1 MRQTGMHDFSNKR
14 IFITGA
20 TRGIGRAAADLFHAA
35 GASVAI
41 NGRKAEDVA
50 AVMAALGGERTIA
63 APGDLAAPGAA
74 AAITAKAAAD
84 MGGLDILINN
94 AGVFRQGK
102 MESFDEA
109 EWDLTFAINL
119 KAVYFAIKTGL
130 PHLRASG
137 GTIVNV
143 ASESGLMGNYDSAV
157 YCATKAGLINMSR
170 ALALELAPHVRIN
183 CVCPGA
189 VDTDMIAEE
198 AARSGDAEGYLEE
211 LNAYYPLGRMGRADE
226 IAEAIAYLASP
237 AAAFITGS
245 ALAIDGGSTAGR

>member
-1 MRQTGMHDFSNKR
+1 MYDFSGKR
-14 IFITGA
+14 ILITGA

-35 GASVAI
+35 GATVAV

-50 AVMAALGGERTIA
+50 AVMAALRDERVIA

-74 AAITAKAAAD
+74 AAITTRAAGD

-94 AGVFRQGK
+94 AGVFRQGR

-109 EWDLTFAINL
+109 EWDFTFAINL
-119 KAVYFAIKTGL
+119 KAAYFAIQAAL
-130 PHLRASG
+130 PHLRASRG
-137 GTIVNV
+137 SIVNV
-143 ASESGLMGNYDSAV
+143 ASESGLMGNDESAI
-157 YCATKAGLINMSR
+157 YCATKAGMINMSR
-170 ALALELAPHVRIN
+170 ALALELAPDVRIN

-189 VDTDMIAEE
+189 VDTDMIAED
-198 AARSGDAEGYLEE
+198 AARSGDAQGYLDE
-211 LNAYYPLGRMGRADE
+211 LEAYYPMGRMGRAEE

-245 ALAIDGGSTAGR
+245 ALSIDGGSTAGR

>member
-1 MRQTGMHDFSNKR
+1 MHDFSNKR
-14 IFITGA
+14 VLVTGA
-20 TRGIGRAAADLFHAA
+20 TRGIGRAAAELFHAA
-35 GASVAI
+35 GATVAV
-41 NGRKAEDVA
+41 NGRKSEDIA
-50 AVMAALGGERTIA
+50 AVMAALGGERAIA
-63 APGDLAAPGAA
+63 AAGDLAAPGAA
-74 AAITAKAAAD
+74 AAITTKAAAD

-102 MESFDEA
+102 MESFAEA
-109 EWDLTFAINL
+109 EWDQTFAVNL
-119 KAVYFAIKTGL
+119 KAVYFAIQAAL

-137 GTIVNV
+137 GSIVNV

-170 ALALELAPHVRIN
+170 ALALELAPDVRIN

-189 VDTDMIAEE
+189 VDTDMIAED
-198 AARSGDAEGYLEE
+198 AARSGDAQGYLEE
-211 LNAYYPLGRMGRADE
+211 LNAYYPMGRMGRAEE